1 LKQARELIDA
11 RNAFEE
17 VRPHGWRDA
26 EAAYVN
32 DPELVHEAATSPVN
46 RTIRAFRSP

>member
-1 LKQARELIDA
+1 LKQARELTDA

-32 DPELVHEAATSPVN
+32 DPELVHEG
-46 RTIRAFRSP
+46 RRAGSTARSAPFRSP